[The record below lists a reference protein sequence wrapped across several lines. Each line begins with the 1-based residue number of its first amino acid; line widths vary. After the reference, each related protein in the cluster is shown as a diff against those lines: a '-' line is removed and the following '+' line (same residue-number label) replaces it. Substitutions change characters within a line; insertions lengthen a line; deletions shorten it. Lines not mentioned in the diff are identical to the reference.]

1 MKALVLSGGGAL
13 GAFQVGAEKYARDVK
28 KYRWDLIAGISIGAI
43 NGAMLAMGKHE
54 RLYELWS
61 SEISNQRAYG
71 WLGRFHCTGLF
82 QGFRSVYTLKK
93 MRDLVESE
101 LRDGTFH
108 VPLRVGAV
116 SLITGKYEVFKSEEH
131 DKNVMLEAVLAS
143 AAVPI
148 FRPPVDVRP
157 ESPAMID
164 GGIRNTSPIGDV
176 LRDLAVL
183 AKQRQKTLDDIE
195 IVMINCLPRDPGLS
209 TWRWWNLVRI
219 GMRQYDLM
227 VNEIFWQ
234 DVQEFLLV
242 NALVK
247 QAKEHGVVL
256 EHPELRRPLRYVPYK
271 LIEPA
276 SSLGDGGDFS
286 IGRAVWRRDE
296 GWRMAQEV
304 WDQRP

>member
-54 RLYELWS
+54 RLYQLWS

-71 WLGRFHCTGLF
+71 WLGRYHYTGLF

-93 MRDLVESE
+93 MKDLVESE
-101 LRDGTFH
+101 LRGGTFQ

-148 FRPPVDVRP
+148 FRPPVDVKPQHAR
-157 ESPAMID
+157 MVD
-164 GGIRNTSPIGDV
+164 GGVRNTSPIGDV
-176 LRDLAVL
+176 LGDLAVL
-183 AKQRQKTLDDIE
+183 AKTLDDIE
-195 IVMINCLPRDPGLS
+195 IVMINCLPRNPGLS

-234 DVQEFLLV
+234 DVQEFLLINDLV
-242 NALVK
+242 N
-247 QAKEHGVVL
+247 QAQGQGAVL
-256 EHPELRRPLRYVPYK
+256 RHPELQRPLRYVPHK
-271 LIEPA
+271 LIEPD

-286 IGRAVWRRDE
+286 IGQAVWRRDE
-296 GWRMAQEV
+296 GWRRAQEV